1 MGLYKSLKVKGKEF
15 VREYQAVRDKS
26 TNELC
31 GSIRHFCG
39 ECGSHLYGYDQKY
52 ADYVYPL
59 ASAIDTELPY
69 VDPKDI
75 YHIMLNGES
84 KANWAIAPAPNP
96 SAHAFEEYPDIS
108 LEDWHKKNDCFKK

>member
-26 TNELC
+26 TNELW
-31 GSIRHFCG
+31 
-39 ECGSHLYGYDQKY
+39 LVAYDV
-52 ADYVYPL
+52 AASDTFVVNAVPIS
-59 ASAIDTELPY
+59 SAIDTELPY